1 MRRFLTGLLSDEAG
15 SMSVQWAFLVTVL
28 VLGAVTGAILT
39 PPAEPADQDPPRM
52 TAER

>member
-1 MRRFLTGLLSDEAG
+1 MRQFLSGLWRDEAG

-39 PPAEPADQDPPRM
+39 PPPEPAEQEPPRM
-52 TAER
+52 AAKP

>member
-39 PPAEPADQDPPRM
+39 PPEPADQDPPRM